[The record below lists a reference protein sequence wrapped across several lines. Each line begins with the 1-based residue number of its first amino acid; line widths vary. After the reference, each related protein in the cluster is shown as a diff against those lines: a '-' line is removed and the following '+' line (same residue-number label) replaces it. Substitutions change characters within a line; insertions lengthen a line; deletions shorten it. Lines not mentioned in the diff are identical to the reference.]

1 MSPELVAEEELLR
14 RWRNSRCADER
25 RALQGQLLL
34 PYLDR
39 ITRWALRITRD
50 REEAQDVAQDA
61 LFAICSHMDRFRGE
75 SRFSTWVYTI
85 VRNHAFKRAARGRET
100 SADELPEQPAEG
112 PGPAQSYERARQA
125 EDIRSLIAS
134 ELTPTEARVFLLHF
148 GKDIPLA
155 VLDRELDLTNRSG
168 ARAYLVSAKRKLRR
182 KLERRT
188 RQTEARLERHREMM
202 RGRRELP

>member
-14 RWRNSRCADER
+14 RWRNSRGAEER

-61 LFAICSHMDRFRGE
+61 LLAVCSHMDGFRGE

-85 VRNHAFKRAARGRET
+85 VRNHAFKRASRRRET
-100 SADELPEQPAEG
+100 SAEELPEQPAGG
-112 PGPAQSYERARQA
+112 PGPAQSYERARDA
-125 EDIRSLIAS
+125 EDIRRLITS
-134 ELTPTEARVFLLHF
+134 ELTPLEAKVFLLHF

-155 VLDRELDLTNRSG
+155 ILDRELDLTNRSG

-182 KLERRT
+182 KLEHRT
-188 RQTEARLERHREMM
+188 RRTEARLERHREMM
-202 RGRRELP
+202 RKRRELP